1 MEDRGGTISPAVL
14 LRFLRLLMC
23 SVDIHEHPSKLFVK
37 SMPREP
43 FHPVSWYPTGGM
55 KIKSA
60 AWWRVQAIGLVLGLV
75 KFLKS
80 RVPSAHLSHLF
91 FQVKCFPIWSIKDCC
106 KSLPFFPAPL
116 SLAFPSACVGLALQQ
131 LLTFSLF
138 QVFGKWSG
146 ARSKRKRWKGGR
158 GKEEGTTVRFVF
170 KKSFRPLCRLVIRP

>member
-1 MEDRGGTISPAVL
+1 MKDRGGTISPVVL

-106 KSLPFFPAPL
+106 KL
-116 SLAFPSACVGLALQQ
+116 SLSFPPPSLSPVSFRVCRSRFSDFSRLACSRCSESRVRRE
-131 LLTFSLF
+131 
-138 QVFGKWSG
+138 VRKSG
-146 ARSKRKRWKGGR
+146 
-158 GKEEGTTVRFVF
+158 GKEGEGERGGNDCEI
-170 KKSFRPLCRLVIRP
+170 SFQMVIPPT